1 MRNHTRVGKPPS
13 SPVATSGTQRPTVP
27 ARLAGMAGSIIEW
40 LRAGYPDD
48 APGQGYSPLLALN
61 LTDPPH
67 GPAALTSRQAAQI
80 VSELG
85 DGPADRIDIGIA
97 ITKATNQLPTQTQT
111 HAITR
116 ALHAPHRY

>member
-1 MRNHTRVGKPPS
+1 MRSVIG
-13 SPVATSGTQRPTVP
+13 
-27 ARLAGMAGSIIEW
+27 W

-61 LTDPPH
+61 
-67 GPAALTSRQAAQI
+67 GPAALTSRHTAQI

-97 ITKATNQLPTQTQT
+97 ITKATNRLATQAQT
-111 HAITR
+111 RAVTR
-116 ALHAPHRY
+116 ALHPNTAQQ

>member
-13 SPVATSGTQRPTVP
+13 LPVATSGTQRPTVP
-27 ARLAGMAGSIIEW
+27 ARLAGMAESIIEW

-61 LTDPPH
+61 

-80 VSELG
+80 VAEVG

-97 ITKATNQLPTQTQT
+97 ITKATNQLPTQAQT

-116 ALHAPHRY
+116 ALHVPHQH